1 MENISPFMGLVGIL
15 TPQNTILSFIILML
29 LVLRKHLF
37 VLMILLLRR
46 EINEMNIKGIG
57 SFNSSGNDEKT
68 DQNKGEKK
76 RKKIKGLVEK
86 NISSF
91 IGMVGILISQNT
103 ILSFI
108 ILVLLILR
116 KHLFVLMILLLRRE
130 IKEMNL
136 ESIGSFNSSGND
148 DKVEKMQDVKKQNI
162 KSYVEKLALF
172 FCALF

>member
-46 EINEMNIKGIG
+46 EIKEMNI
-57 SFNSSGNDEKT
+57 
-68 DQNKGEKK
+68 
-76 RKKIKGLVEK
+76 
-86 NISSF
+86 
-91 IGMVGILISQNT
+91 
-103 ILSFI
+103 
-108 ILVLLILR
+108 
-116 KHLFVLMILLLRRE
+116 
-130 IKEMNL
+130 

-148 DKVEKMQDVKKQNI
+148 DKVEKMQDVKKKNI

-172 FCALF
+172 LCALF